1 MLYCASTTKASKRD
15 SSVCAFIEPS
25 TNTMKFGR
33 IQSFVHTSQPMV
45 LLSPYQVTS
54 ILKEAGPT
62 CRECLNMY
70 KEIDILA
77 ANNYAV
83 KIIQEC
89 SNIIAVPI
97 KKAKSMV
104 VVIDNVNRG
113 GGKKICTDPIIQYC
127 RV

>member
-1 MLYCASTTKASKRD
+1 
-15 SSVCAFIEPS
+15 
-25 TNTMKFGR
+25 MKFGR

-62 CRECLNMY
+62 CLNMY

-83 KIIQEC
+83 KIIQEFP
-89 SNIIAVPI
+89 NMIAVPI
-97 KKAKSMV
+97 RAIIANSMV
-104 VVIDNVNRG
+104 VVIDNVNRYLVRQ
-113 GGKKICTDPIIQYC
+113 PNII
-127 RV
+127 